1 MRHPD
6 AERSE
11 AEGSDSGEGEIITKM
26 KLHKGPY
33 AIYIMANKTRTIY
46 TGMSNS
52 LRRRVNE
59 HKEKL
64 IPGFTKRYNIDKLV
78 YFEFFDDVRDAIAR
92 EKQIKGFRRSKKVAL
107 IESMNREWKDLS
119 DEI

>member
-1 MRHPD
+1 
-6 AERSE
+6 
-11 AEGSDSGEGEIITKM
+11 M
-26 KLHKGPY
+26 KAREVHY
-33 AIYIMANKTRTIY
+33 AVYIMANRKRTIY
-46 TGMSNS
+46 TGMTNT

-78 YFEFFDDVRDAIAR
+78 YYEYYDDVRDAIAR
-92 EKQIKGFRRSKKVAL
+92 EKQIKGFLRAKKIAL
-107 IESMNREWKDLS
+107 IESMNPTWRDLS